1 MTAHDRD
8 ILKRIVRRLGRGGSP
23 GDAQSIADMAKD
35 ADERLFRAITT
46 DPSMGDWAE
55 TWRRVWEDGKKLS
68 RTK

>member
-1 MTAHDRD
+1 MTETYWKE
-8 ILKRIVRRLGRGGSP
+8 LSGGSEEEGPP